1 MSGPDSY
8 ALPEIIRGVAALD
21 VEVVVTATRQD
32 VVKLGSVE
40 PSIRVLE
47 HCPLRLLLPT
57 CDAVVHHG
65 GAGTTLTAVSA
76 GVPQVV
82 LTYASEQARNGERVV
97 NAGIGRHLPGHL
109 VDVEQISAAVADVV
123 SDSSYGRSAD
133 VVRDEMRRRPTPVEL
148 VATLEKLIRG

>member
-1 MSGPDSY
+1 
-8 ALPEIIRGVAALD
+8 
-21 VEVVVTATRQD
+21 
-32 VVKLGSVE
+32 
-40 PSIRVLE
+40 
-47 HCPLRLLLPT
+47 
-57 CDAVVHHG
+57 
-65 GAGTTLTAVSA
+65 
-76 GVPQVV
+76 
-82 LTYASEQARNGERVV
+82 VV